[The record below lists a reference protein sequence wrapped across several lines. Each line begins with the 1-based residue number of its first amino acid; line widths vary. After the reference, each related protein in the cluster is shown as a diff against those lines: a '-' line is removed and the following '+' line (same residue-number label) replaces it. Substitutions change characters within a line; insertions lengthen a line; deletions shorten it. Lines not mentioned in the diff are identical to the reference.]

1 MYYLLWPVQ
10 KGSSSLKSI
19 VVLLSS
25 LTQIS
30 KRACNHLNI
39 GAAAAAAKTVNAIKV
54 TFHKMAQQL
63 LNNDA

>member
-39 GAAAAAAKTVNAIKV
+39 GAAAKTVNAIKV